1 MMAKRDPYIRDNVSG
16 IELVP
21 RLCKGS
27 WCVLTLLNHNRVEA
41 AQGLGFH
48 IEINISADCGI

>member
-1 MMAKRDPYIRDNVSG
+1 M
-16 IELVP
+16 
-21 RLCKGS
+21 
-27 WCVLTLLNHNRVEA
+27 LTLLNHNRVEA